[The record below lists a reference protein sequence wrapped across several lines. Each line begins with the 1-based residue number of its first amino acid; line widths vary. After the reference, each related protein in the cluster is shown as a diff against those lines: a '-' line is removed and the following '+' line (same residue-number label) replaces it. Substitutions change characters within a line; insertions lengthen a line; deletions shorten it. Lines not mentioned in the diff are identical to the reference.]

1 MALDHDTDKTLQ
13 AACRQSRLRLGLRG
27 TSPLHASLVALLT
40 LLLMFSCQ
48 NPDPVAKEKQR
59 LLTQDERYL
68 IDYYMKIIEV
78 EKSLHDNPALQEE
91 KRTEL
96 DREIDKERI
105 RRTLA
110 ALEKKP
116 ERWLAIY
123 NRLNELQV
131 RALQKASSERY

>member
-1 MALDHDTDKTLQ
+1 MALNHEADKTLKT
-13 AACRQSRLRLGLRG
+13 ACRQTGIRFSRNATL
-27 TSPLHASLVALLT
+27 PLHASLFTVLM
-40 LLLMFSCQ
+40 LLLIFACQ

-59 LLTQDERYL
+59 LLTPDERYL

-96 DREIDKERI
+96 EGEIDKERI

-131 RALQKASSERY
+131 RALQNAPSERH

>member
-1 MALDHDTDKTLQ
+1 M
-13 AACRQSRLRLGLRG
+13 RLGLRG

-110 ALEKKP
+110 TLEKQP